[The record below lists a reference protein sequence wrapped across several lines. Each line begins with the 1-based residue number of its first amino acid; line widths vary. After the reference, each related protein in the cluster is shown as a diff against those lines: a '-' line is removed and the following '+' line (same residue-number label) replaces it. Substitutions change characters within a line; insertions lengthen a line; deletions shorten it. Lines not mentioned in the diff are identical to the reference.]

1 LKWFVFCVQ
10 MSDVKT
16 THKREREEPVLSCL
30 SDAVVGI
37 GDSIRASK
45 RSSQRKQFGNGKV
58 QTILDSMQEDTGLLV
73 CLNDII
79 AEYDSGTIS
88 CWPSG
93 AISLTAPVIDWNHLD
108 TITLCT
114 LTDVF
119 SERDLWSGGRFNPTL
134 NKQFLWSMDRGHHY
148 VYVRLYDD
156 EPVETT
162 TRTYN
167 YDAYV
172 LGPLSL
178 DRLLDFVPWYPCDR
192 GYCDATD
199 GPVIGMCIYPESER
213 EVDDERICAVA
224 GCEWPDGA
232 TSSPGFTDL
241 YNWVCNEDYYLR
253 SNSFPPK
260 FESCQLLSKDVKTDA
275 KIMPKTEE
283 LNTYDVD
290 VLSSIWHRFDPIIVH
305 LFAVSF
311 QDVVTRF
318 HQGHGVL
325 NLTVHT
331 GRVEGVLDWVDA
343 MFVYNVSIEEVRQ
356 MSIVNAPEVV
366 ASIAKREARS
376 GSVEPTLFVVLDLRD
391 HLGRPSCYYGHLPVK
406 TLQDVAKQSSAGST
420 PRLPW
425 PIDKE
430 INERDLVRCKE
441 QHQMQRFMSNWLNK
455 SKTKKPD
462 PMDLSE

>member
-1 LKWFVFCVQ
+1 

-30 SDAVVGI
+30 SDAVADI
-37 GDSIRASK
+37 DDSIRASK

-58 QTILDSMQEDTGLLV
+58 QTILDSMQEDTGLLI

-79 AEYDSGTIS
+79 AEYDSGIIS

-108 TITLCT
+108 TLNICM

-119 SERDLWSGGRFNPTL
+119 SERDMLSGGRFNPTL
-134 NKQFLWSMDRGHHY
+134 NRQFLWSMDRGHHY

-178 DRLLDFVPWYPCDR
+178 DRLLDFVPWYPCNR
-192 GYCDATD
+192 GYFDKMD
-199 GPVIGMCIYPESER
+199 GPVIGMCIFPESER
-213 EVDDERICAVA
+213 EMDYDRICAVA
-224 GCEWPDGA
+224 GCKWPDGA
-232 TSSPGFTDL
+232 TSSPGFIGL
-241 YNWVCNEDYYLR
+241 YSWVCNEDYYLR
-253 SNSFPPK
+253 SSSFPPNFK
-260 FESCQLLSKDVKTDA
+260 SCQLVAKDMKTDT

-283 LNTYDVD
+283 LNTHDVG
-290 VLSSIWHRFDPIIVH
+290 VLSSIWHRFDPLVSH
-305 LFAVSF
+305 LFEVNF
-311 QDVVTRF
+311 RDMVPRCQV
-318 HQGHGVL
+318 HGVL
-325 NLTVHT
+325 SLTANT

-343 MFVYNVSIEEVRQ
+343 MFVYNVSIEDVRQ
-356 MSIVNAPEVV
+356 MSIVNAPDVV
-366 ASIAKREARS
+366 ASIAKREAIS
-376 GSVEPTLFVVLDLRD
+376 GSIEPTLFVVLDLRD
-391 HLGRPSCYYGHLPVK
+391 HLGRPSCYYSHLPVK
-406 TLQDVAKQSSAGST
+406 TLQDAAKQSSAGST

-430 INERDLVRCKE
+430 VNERDLLLCKE
-441 QHQMQRFMSNWLNK
+441 QYQMRRFMSNWLKK